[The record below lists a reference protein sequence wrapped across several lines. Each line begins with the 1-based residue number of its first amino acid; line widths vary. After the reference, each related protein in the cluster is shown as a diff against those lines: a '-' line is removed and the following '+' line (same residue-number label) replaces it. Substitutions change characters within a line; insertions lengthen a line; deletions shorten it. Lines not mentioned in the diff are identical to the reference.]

1 MIPAET
7 VEQIHQTAVIEDVVG
22 DYVEL
27 KKQGSSYR
35 GLSPFTNEKTPS
47 FYVVPSKGIFKC
59 FSSGKGGSLM
69 TFVME
74 VEKVS
79 YPEALRIV
87 ARKYNIEIVEKERTA
102 EEIQAATSRESLG
115 AVVAWAQKWFSD
127 QLETESGKAIGKA
140 YFSSRGFRDE
150 IIEKFKV
157 GYCPEGWDVLTKA
170 AVSAGY
176 AEERLEESGLC
187 KKKQNGELFDFF
199 HGRVMFPIRDVTGRV
214 IGFGG
219 RTLQTDKKIAKY
231 FNSPESP
238 LYDKSKALYGIHL
251 AKNSI
256 TKEDMCFL
264 VEGYTDVMAMHQSGV
279 ENVVASSGTALT
291 VGQIA
296 IIRRF
301 TKNVTVLFDGDAAGM
316 RASLRG
322 IDLLLKEGMKVKVVT
337 FPNGD
342 DPDSYSKKVSSTEL
356 QEFVKEGALD
366 FLNFKADLLSEGAGD
381 DPIKRADLVKS
392 LVETIACIPDPIQRT
407 VYVQAIAARL
417 KLQEKLLQSEVA
429 KKVAIDIA
437 QERKRSGRGTSQ
449 YGTPHAPPPEYAPP
463 SFIDEIPQGSPK
475 RLRTERNLLEDNLIR
490 LLLEHGET
498 MLQIETTFE
507 GEEEPQVVDVTFA
520 ELLIDRVEKQQIVLE
535 NPSTSFILSRF
546 TSGLDNGEIPS
557 TESFFTD
564 TTVEVQKKATDMLV
578 SRYSLSENWEE
589 RHHIFSTKEEDILEQ
604 ALSASTIRIHLH
616 DAQRNIDIILE
627 KLESGECSDEEEG
640 RLIREKISLDKKVMD
655 LSKVLG
661 VVILPK

>member
-7 VEQIHQTAVIEDVVG
+7 VELIHQTAVIEDVVG
-22 DYVEL
+22 EYVEL
-27 KKQGSSYR
+27 KKQGSSFR

-79 YPEALRIV
+79 YPEALKIV

-102 EEIQAATSRESLG
+102 EEIQAETARESLG
-115 AVVAWAQKWFSD
+115 AVVSWAQKWFTE
-127 QLETESGKAIGKA
+127 QLETEKGKAIGLG
-140 YFSSRGFRDE
+140 YFQSRGFRDD

-157 GYCPEGWDVLTKA
+157 GYCPDGWDVMSKA
-170 AVSAGY
+170 AVAAGY
-176 AEERLEESGLC
+176 KEERLEESGLC
-187 KKKQNGELFDFF
+187 KKKQNGDLFDFF

-251 AKNSI
+251 AKNAI
-256 TKEDMCFL
+256 TKEDSCFL

-296 IIRRF
+296 LIRRF
-301 TKNVTVLFDGDAAGM
+301 TKNVTVLFDGDVAGM

-337 FPNGD
+337 FPDGD

-356 QEFVKEGALD
+356 QEFVKEGAQD
-366 FLNFKADLLSEGAGD
+366 FLTFKSDLLSEGAGD
-381 DPIKRADLVKS
+381 DPIKKAELVKS
-392 LVETIACIPDPIQRT
+392 LVDTIACIPDPIQRT

-417 KLQEKLLQSEVA
+417 QLQEKLLHSEVS
-429 KKVAIDIA
+429 KKVATDIA
-437 QERKRSGRGTSQ
+437 KEQKRANR
-449 YGTPHAPPPEYAPP
+449 HLPPQQDYIPP
-463 SFIDEIPQGSPK
+463 AHLMSVPQVGAK
-475 RLRTERNLLEDNLIR
+475 RLRTERLLLEDNLVR
-490 LLLEHGET
+490 LLLEHGEAI
-498 MLQIETTFE
+498 LKIETQNE
-507 GEEEPQVVDVTFA
+507 GEKPVEVDVTFA
-520 ELLIDRVEKQQIVLE
+520 ELLIHRVETQSIKME
-535 NPSTSFILSRF
+535 DPSTDFILSKF
-546 TSGLDNGEIPS
+546 TSSLDAGEIPS
-557 TESFFTD
+557 TEAFFTG
-564 TTVEVQKKATDMLV
+564 TTEDVQKKAADMLV

-589 RHHIFSTKEEDILEQ
+589 RHHIFSVKEEDDLEK

-616 DAQRNIDIILE
+616 DSLRNIDLILDQ
-627 KLESGECSDEEEG
+627 LETGECSEEEEQ
-640 RLIREKISLDKKVMD
+640 RLLREKIALDKKVME
-655 LSKVLG
+655 LSKVLKI
-661 VVILPK
+661 VILPK